1 MSNKEI
7 NNDRLIKFE
16 SFEEKDKAYLKTI
29 EEVKSVEH
37 TENFSKN
44 LVEASDKVSSEVSE
58 LVKSSDN
65 EYIEEVENMVINMRK
80 MYLENSKERDDN

>member
-1 MSNKEI
+1 MLNKKI
-7 NNDRLIKFE
+7 NNDKLIELE

-29 EEVKSVEH
+29 EEVEGVEY
-37 TENFSKN
+37 TENFSRN

-58 LVKSSDN
+58 LVKSSDS

-80 MYLENSKERDDN
+80 IYLENSKERDDN